1 MKLPGEDVVMREI
14 ALVENAIYH
23 LIRACLTGDLEDFL
37 FSLKQVFEL
46 EQFKDE
52 RVKNSI
58 LEALLIYAKRKGYS
72 VDDILILEDRV
83 GVSIPANII
92 AKIYGA
98 KNFLKQ

>member
-1 MKLPGEDVVMREI
+1 VVSEDDVAREM

-23 LIRACLTGDLEDFL
+23 LIRACLTGDLEDFF

-52 RVKNSI
+52 RVRNNV
-58 LEALLIYAKRKGYS
+58 LEALLVYAKKKGYS
-72 VDDILILEDRV
+72 MDDILILEDRV
-83 GVSIPANII
+83 SVNIPASMI

-98 KNFLKQ
+98 KSFLEQ